1 MCRPARHAEVSST
14 RGCSRGG
21 LSARSAAGR
30 GAVLLEVLLSLALL
44 VAAGLTIIGLASQAA
59 GSVERSRD
67 RALALD
73 LARSAMAEIEA
84 GISRPETM
92 GGPVESR
99 VGVGEWG
106 IEVETEP
113 SQFTGLT
120 LVKVRAIRYAAAGSE
135 AEESS
140 VTLQQLVRLGEETG
154 AGSAEDPAG
163 ADLGASGGASRPSP
177 DRPGQRPGPAGGGGA
192 RRRGGGT

>member
-1 MCRPARHAEVSST
+1 MVHGAREADGWLAR
-14 RGCSRGG
+14 RGTCWRTCARG
-21 LSARSAAGR
+21 

-59 GSVERSRD
+59 GSVERARD
-67 RALALD
+67 RALGLD

-84 GISRPETM
+84 GIVRPETM

-99 VGVGEWG
+99 VGVGDWG
-106 IEVETEP
+106 LEVETEP

-135 AEESS
+135 AEASS
-140 VTLQQLVRLGEETG
+140 VTLQQLVRIGDDAEGGSGEELPG
-154 AGSAEDPAG
+154 AGGVGGTGGTADGAG
-163 ADLGASGGASRPSP
+163 RPLQ
-177 DRPGQRPGPAGGGGA
+177 DRPARRPRPAGG
-192 RRRGGGT
+192 RGGGS

>member
-1 MCRPARHAEVSST
+1 MCRPARHAEVSSS

-21 LSARSAAGR
+21 LCARRAAGR

-163 ADLGASGGASRPSP
+163 PDVGASRPSP
-177 DRPGQRPGPAGGGGA
+177 DRPSQRPGPAGGGA
-192 RRRGGGT
+192 RRGGGGT